1 MTFLRFLKD
10 KLPIFL
16 GWVVLSA
23 LMVFMVWLTP
33 DLRGFMDN
41 VAYLLLLQL
50 FLLLLFFVFDYY
62 RKKDW
67 FHQLDKQEAALQQF
81 LDEADTEEEKL
92 VQEYINHQV
101 REHHQVMQQVISNQ
115 KDQKDYVDSW
125 IHEIKVPLA
134 AVGLILQSIEYDIDD
149 DKYTLLQNEVQKIDE
164 YVEQVLYYSRLD
176 EFIND
181 YLIQEYSLKKM
192 IQPVI
197 RSQANYFIQK
207 NLQLVMSEEDA
218 QVLTDGKWIAFI
230 FRQLL
235 SNAIKYTPENGK
247 IEVVITQ
254 KNDGTYLQLKDAGIG
269 IQSEDLGRIFDKG
282 FTGENGRSAEQHS
295 TGLGLYLAKKLA
307 EKLGVEL
314 TAESEWGKGTT
325 MTLFFPRLNYY
336 QENR

>member
-23 LMVFMVWLTP
+23 LMVFMVWLTS

-67 FHQLDKQEAALQQF
+67 FQQLDKQEAALQQF

-134 AVGLILQSIEYDIDD
+134 EVGLILQSIEYDIDD

-164 YVEQVLYYSRLD
+164 
-176 EFIND
+176 
-181 YLIQEYSLKKM
+181 
-192 IQPVI
+192 
-197 RSQANYFIQK
+197 
-207 NLQLVMSEEDA
+207 
-218 QVLTDGKWIAFI
+218 
-230 FRQLL
+230 
-235 SNAIKYTPENGK
+235 
-247 IEVVITQ
+247 
-254 KNDGTYLQLKDAGIG
+254 
-269 IQSEDLGRIFDKG
+269 
-282 FTGENGRSAEQHS
+282 
-295 TGLGLYLAKKLA
+295 
-307 EKLGVEL
+307 
-314 TAESEWGKGTT
+314 
-325 MTLFFPRLNYY
+325 
-336 QENR
+336 

>member
-10 KLPIFL
+10 KLLIL
-16 GWVVLSA
+16 IGWIILSA
-23 LMVFMVWLTP
+23 LMVFMIWLTP
-33 DLRGFMDN
+33 DLQGFMDN

-50 FLLLLFFVFDYY
+50 FILFLFFAFDYY

-67 FHQLDKQEAALQQF
+67 YQQLSQKEDSLQQF

-92 VQEYINHQV
+92 VQEYINQQV
-101 REHHQVMQQVISNQ
+101 REHHQLMQQAISNQ

-149 DKYTLLQNEVQKIDE
+149 DKYILLQNEVQQIDE
-164 YVEQVLYYSRLD
+164 HVEQVLYYSRLD

-181 YLIQEYSLKKM
+181 YLIQEYSVKKI

-207 NLQLVMSEEDA
+207 NIQLVMAEEDA

-247 IEVVITQ
+247 IEVLITQ
-254 KNDGTYLQLKDAGIG
+254 KNDGAYLQLKDNGIG

-282 FTGENGRSAEQHS
+282 FTGENGRTAQQHS

-314 TAESEWGKGTT
+314 TAESQWGEGTT

-336 QENR
+336 QESR

>member
-10 KLPIFL
+10 KLIILL
-16 GWVVLSA
+16 GWGVLSA

-33 DLRGFMDN
+33 DLHGFMDN
-41 VAYLLLLQL
+41 LSYLLLLQL
-50 FLLLLFFVFDYY
+50 FLLFLFFAFDYY

-67 FHQLDKQEAALQQF
+67 YQQLSQPDAGLQQF

-92 VQEYINHQV
+92 VQEYINQQV
-101 REHHQVMQQVISNQ
+101 RQHHQLMQQAISNQ

-134 AVGLILQSIEYDIDD
+134 AVGLILQSVEYDIDD
-149 DKYTLLQNEVQKIDE
+149 NKYTLLQNEVQKIDE
-164 YVEQVLYYSRLD
+164 HVEQVLYYSRLD

-181 YLIQEYSLKKM
+181 YLIQEYSIKKI

-218 QVLTDGKWIAFI
+218 AVLTDGKWIAFI

-247 IEVVITQ
+247 IEVLITQ
-254 KNDGTYLQLKDAGIG
+254 KNDGAYLQLKDTGIG
-269 IQSEDLGRIFDKG
+269 IPSEDLGRIFDKG
-282 FTGENGRSAEQHS
+282 FTGENGRSAQQHS

-314 TAESEWGKGTT
+314 TAESQWGEGTT

-336 QENR
+336 QESR

>member
-10 KLPIFL
+10 KLPILL
-16 GWVVLSA
+16 GWIILSA
-23 LMVFMVWLTP
+23 LMVFMIWLTP
-33 DLRGFMDN
+33 DLQGFMDN

-50 FLLLLFFVFDYY
+50 FILFLFFTFDYY
-62 RKKDW
+62 RKKEW
-67 FHQLDKQEAALQQF
+67 YQQLSQKEDSLQQF

-92 VQEYINHQV
+92 VQEYINQQV
-101 REHHQVMQQVISNQ
+101 REHHQLMQQAISNQ

-149 DKYTLLQNEVQKIDE
+149 DKYILLQNEVQQIDE
-164 YVEQVLYYSRLD
+164 HVEQVLYYSRLD

-181 YLIQEYSLKKM
+181 YLIQEYSVKKI

-207 NLQLVMSEEDA
+207 NIQLVMAEEDA

-247 IEVVITQ
+247 IEVLITQ
-254 KNDGTYLQLKDAGIG
+254 KNDGAYLQLKDNGIG

-282 FTGENGRSAEQHS
+282 FTGENGRTAQQHS

-314 TAESEWGKGTT
+314 TAESQWDEGTT

-336 QENR
+336 QESR